1 MKRENALETC
11 LVITTGFLLLYYIFE
26 IKVLLLIAFVAGITG
41 IFIKPLALKIAW
53 LWQKLGNLMGLI
65 ISKIILTI
73 IFFAFLLPIALIYRL
88 IKKDTMM
95 LRNKY
100 KSYWIIRN
108 YKYGGKDLENIW

>member
-11 LVITTGFLLLYYIFE
+11 LVITTGFLVLYYVFE
-26 IKVLLLIAFVAGITG
+26 IKILLLTALITGVIG
-41 IFIKPLALKIAW
+41 IFIKPLAIKIAW
-53 LWQKLGNLMGLI
+53 LWQKLGNLMGLVV
-65 ISKIILTI
+65 SKIVLTI

-100 KSYWIIRN
+100 NSYWIIRN
-108 YKYGGKDLENIW
+108 YKYGRKDLENIW